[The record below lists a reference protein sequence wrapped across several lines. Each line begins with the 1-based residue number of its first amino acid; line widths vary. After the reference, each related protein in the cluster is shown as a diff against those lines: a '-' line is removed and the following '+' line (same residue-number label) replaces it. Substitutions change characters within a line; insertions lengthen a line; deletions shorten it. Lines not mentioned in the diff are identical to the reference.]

1 MEETSII
8 LYPPYKFPRHLTD
21 DYRTILFNLEDS
33 VRHDMKLEPNN
44 KETRIRLINI
54 LRERMPLECE
64 IKDITAIVLSDKEKY
79 DKIIACNSKSF

>member
-1 MEETSII
+1 MEKTSII

-33 VRHDMKLEPNN
+33 VRHDMKLEPKD

-54 LRERMPLECE
+54 LRERMPKECE
-64 IKDITAIVLSDKEKY
+64 IKDITTIVLSDKEKH
-79 DKIIACNSKSF
+79 DKAIVSYNK